1 MGKQNLHKRNNK
13 KWGIN
18 FSTKPEQRVLDVQ
31 LYRKLQE
38 PAANSSNLQKYEK
51 IAEEITAWLNQPCYE
66 ICNLFGDIEV
76 IGSDDFYDCGFYD
89 DRIDSVQE
97 ASREN
102 KILLNEAV
110 RHDEQLSKELEELE
124 KRKQNLT
131 EIEFFVRIGLDEL
144 RKFANIQTLK
154 LFSKFRKAD
163 MTDETYTD
171 QELNVLVVSL
181 LACWSNGP
189 K

>member
-1 MGKQNLHKRNNK
+1 MGKQNLHKRDNNK
-13 KWGIN
+13 WWKN
-18 FSTKPEQRVLDVQ
+18 FSTQKKQRALVVQMYQKQQEQG
-31 LYRKLQE
+31 
-38 PAANSSNLQKYEK
+38 ANSSNLQKYEK
-51 IAEEITAWLNQPCYE
+51 IAEEIVTWLNQQCYE
-66 ICNLFGDIEV
+66 IRNLFGDIEV

-102 KILLNEAV
+102 TILLNEAV
-110 RHDEQLSKELEELE
+110 RRDEQLSKELEELE

-144 RKFANIQTLK
+144 KRFADTETLK

-163 MTDETYTD
+163 MSGETYTD
-171 QELNVLVVSL
+171 QELNELVVSL